1 MKYSGPKCRL
11 CRREGVKLFLKG
23 DKCSTAK
30 CILTKRNTPPGQ
42 HTRSFG
48 KPTEYAR
55 QLREKQKAKR
65 IYNVTETQFSSC
77 YKRAVKKKGAITGD
91 LLLKLL
97 ETRFDNIL
105 YRVGLADSRSQA
117 RQLISHGL
125 FKLNGKRV
133 TVPSIELQPED
144 TFEIIDRMKNMT
156 LLASK
161 KGKKEDLPSWVTFDF
176 TNMKGSIARD
186 LVKEE
191 LPTDIN
197 AQLIVEYYS
206 R

>member
-23 DKCSTAK
+23 DKCTTAK
-30 CILTKRNTPPGQ
+30 CPLTRRNTPPGQ

-65 IYNVTETQFSSC
+65 IYNVTERQFASY
-77 YKRAVKKKGAITGD
+77 YKRAVQKKGAVTGD

-97 ETRFDNIL
+97 ETRFDNVL
-105 YRVGLADSRSQA
+105 YRIGLADSRSQA
-117 RQLISHGL
+117 RQFISHGL
-125 FKLNGKRV
+125 FKLNGKKV
-133 TVPSIELQPED
+133 TIPSIALQPED
-144 TFEIIDRMKNMT
+144 TFEMIDRMKNMS

-161 KGKKEDLPSWVTFDF
+161 KGKKEDMPSWLTFDF
-176 TNMKGSIARD
+176 AHMKGSMVRD
-186 LVKEE
+186 PEKEE
-191 LPTDIN
+191 LPTDID

>member
-1 MKYSGPKCRL
+1 L
-11 CRREGVKLFLKG
+11 V
-23 DKCSTAK
+23 
-30 CILTKRNTPPGQ
+30 
-42 HTRSFG
+42 
-48 KPTEYAR
+48 
-55 QLREKQKAKR
+55 
-65 IYNVTETQFSSC
+65 
-77 YKRAVKKKGAITGD
+77 
-91 LLLKLL
+91 
-97 ETRFDNIL
+97 
-105 YRVGLADSRSQA
+105 
-117 RQLISHGL
+117 SHGL

-144 TFEIIDRMKNMT
+144 TFEIIDRMKNMP

-176 TNMKGSIARD
+176 ANLKGSITRD